1 MSFVGIT
8 SAAKQYEKMKASVIK
23 EMTTQEVREQIEES
37 KTGYAKLKMS
47 HAISPLENP
56 GELKFKRKEIARLA
70 TDLRRREI
78 NGEL

>member
-1 MSFVGIT
+1 
-8 SAAKQYEKMKASVIK
+8 
-23 EMTTQEVREQIEES
+23 MTTQEVREQIEES
-37 KTGYAKLKMS
+37 QAGYAKLKMA

-56 GELKFKRKEIARLA
+56 VQLKAKRKEIARLC